1 MSQFRFKYVLLAWG
15 ALSALSFLYTKTQSI
30 DPDQHN
36 RIIDSISQFKQVDA
50 VLNQHVLEIRL
61 GLLPY
66 YDLTVDNF
74 FKLKELQARVTK
86 MMQQLRTD
94 TPIAVNQNVT
104 LLKQALAQK
113 RKMLERFKS
122 TNAVLNSSLHYL
134 PIATTQVTE
143 NLPYSKQHVALRQSI
158 NTLSR
163 DVMVYYLTSEAKRDS
178 ELNTTI
184 SKLENDFM
192 DVPAAARNKLS
203 ILLAHVKII
212 LKYKDQIDALMQR
225 LLTVSTTQRMD
236 KLLQAY
242 LIEYNKMVQHA
253 NIYRSL
259 LYGFSILLLAY
270 IGYILFRLNRA
281 ATSLRRTITDL
292 NYQKFA
298 LDQHAI
304 VSITDS
310 EGKITYANQKFCDV
324 SHRSLTELIGKN
336 HRIMKSD
343 FHPASFYKEMWQT
356 ISNGKVWRGQIQN
369 CAKDGSHFCVD
380 TTIVPFMDDDGTPYQ
395 YVAIRT
401 DITEIK
407 KAEQQLRIQATALR
421 VAANSIVITNKDGII
436 QWVNDAFTQITGHSR
451 DEVIGKT
458 PSIQKSGEQ
467 DATFYR
473 ELWQTILTGKVW
485 HGELINRRK
494 DGSFYSEEQTISPVH
509 DAQGKITHFIAIKQ
523 DITERQQT
531 EEALR
536 RSQKMEAI
544 GQLSGGIAHDF
555 NNQLGIILGYLDFLK
570 TLYHGDEKPRK
581 WVDTATKAA
590 LRCTD
595 LTRQLLAFSRHQ
607 SAEKE
612 TIDLN
617 TSLRELETMIAR
629 SLTPEV
635 EVQYFLA
642 DDLWPTE
649 INAGEFQDVI
659 LNLAINARDAMPDGG
674 QLLIETNNKTLS
686 ENYAEPNFGAEAG
699 DYIQLM
705 LSDTGTGMDKETL
718 EHIFEPFFTTKPK
731 DKGTGLGMAMVYGF
745 IKRYHGHIKIY
756 SEPGVGTTMRLYLPR
771 SKTSETATI
780 ASTDE
785 QKKIP
790 TGSESILIVDDE
802 LDLLKLARQYLS
814 DLGYHVHTAENA
826 EQAMKIL
833 AEHDR
838 ISLLFSD
845 VVMPGGTNGYE
856 LAQQATE
863 RKPELK
869 VLLTSGFTSKTIDPD
884 VLARFSPHLLSKPYR
899 KSEMAQRIRLVLDE
913 KDTQ

>member
-15 ALSALSFLYTKTQSI
+15 ALSALSFLYIKTQSI

-36 RIIDSISQFKQVDA
+36 HIIDSISQFKQVDA
-50 VLNQHVLEIRL
+50 VLNQHILEIRL

-66 YDLTVDNF
+66 YDPTVDNF
-74 FKLKELQARVTK
+74 FKLKKLQTRITK
-86 MMQQLRTD
+86 MMQQLHSD
-94 TPIAVNQNVT
+94 TTIAVNQNIT
-104 LLKQALAQK
+104 LLKLALAQK
-113 RKMLERFKS
+113 RKMLETFKS
-122 TNAVLNSSLHYL
+122 TNAMLNNSLHYL
-134 PIATTQVTE
+134 PIATTQVTDHLSY
-143 NLPYSKQHVALRQSI
+143 NKQDVVLRQSI

-163 DVMVYYLTSEAKRDS
+163 DIMVYYLTSEIKRDS
-178 ELNTTI
+178 KLNHTI
-184 SKLENDFM
+184 SMLESDFM
-192 DVPAAARNKLS
+192 DVPAAAHKNLS

-212 LKYKDQIDALMQR
+212 LKYKDQIDTLMQQ

-253 NIYRSL
+253 SIYRSL

-270 IGYILFRLNRA
+270 IGYILFHLNRA
-281 ATSLRRTITDL
+281 AASLRRTITDL

-298 LDQHAI
+298 MDQHAI

-310 EGKITYANQKFCDV
+310 EGKITYANQKFCDI
-324 SHRSLTELIGKN
+324 SHHNITELIGKD
-336 HRIMKSD
+336 HRITKSG
-343 FHPASFYKEMWQT
+343 FHPASFYEEMWLT
-356 ISNGKVWRGQIQN
+356 ITSGKVWRGQIQN
-369 CAKDGSHFCVD
+369 CAKDGSHYCVD
-380 TTIVPFMDDDGTPYQ
+380 TTIVPFMDDDGIPYQ

-407 KAEQQLRIQATALR
+407 KAEQRLRIQATALR
-421 VAANSIVITNKDGII
+421 VAANSIVITNQKGII
-436 QWVNDAFTQITGHSR
+436 QWVNDAFTQLTGHSR
-451 DEVIGKT
+451 DDVIGKT
-458 PSIQKSGEQ
+458 PSIQKSGKQ
-467 DATFYR
+467 DTAFYQN
-473 ELWQTILTGKVW
+473 LWQTILTGKVW

-509 DAQGKITHFIAIKQ
+509 DVQGKITHFIAIKQ

-570 TLYHGDEKPRK
+570 TLYHSDEKPRK
-581 WVDTATKAA
+581 WVETATKAA

-612 TIDLN
+612 IIDLN
-617 TSLRELETMIAR
+617 TSLRELATMVAR

-642 DDLWPTE
+642 DDLWSAE

-659 LNLAINARDAMPDGG
+659 LNLVINARDAMPGGG
-674 QLLIETNNKTLS
+674 QLLIETSNKTLS
-686 ENYAEPNFGAEAG
+686 EDYAELNFDAEAG

-745 IKRYHGHIKIY
+745 VKRYHGHIKIY
-756 SEPGVGTTMRLYLPR
+756 SEPGLGTTMRLYLPR
-771 SKTSETATI
+771 SATSEPASI

-785 QKKIP
+785 QKNLP
-790 TGSESILIVDDE
+790 GGSESILIVDDE
-802 LDLLKLARQYLS
+802 LDLLKLADHYLS
-814 DLGYHVHTAENA
+814 DLGYQTHTAENA
-826 EQAMKIL
+826 GQAMKIL
-833 AEHDR
+833 AENDR

-856 LAQQATE
+856 LARQATE
-863 RKPELK
+863 RKPALK
-869 VLLTSGFTSKTIDPD
+869 VLLTSGFTSKVVDPD
-884 VLARFSPHLLSKPYR
+884 ILARFSPHLLSKPYR
-899 KSEMAQRIRLVLDE
+899 KAEMAQRIRLVLDE
-913 KDTQ
+913 KDTR